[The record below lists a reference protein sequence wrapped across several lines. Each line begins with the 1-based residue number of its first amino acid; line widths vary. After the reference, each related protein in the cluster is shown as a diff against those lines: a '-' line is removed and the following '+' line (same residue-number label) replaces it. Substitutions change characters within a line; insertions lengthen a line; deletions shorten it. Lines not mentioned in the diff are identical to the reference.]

1 MSAPRFEVEP
11 LGPPGLL
18 LLRRK
23 TLEDRRGSFTRL
35 FCAETFR
42 AFGFSTS
49 ISQVNHTLTRQ
60 AGTIRGLHFQH
71 PPHAE
76 VKVVSC
82 LRGSVFD
89 VAVDLRRDS
98 PTFLQWRSACLAP
111 GQANTLVIPE
121 GFAHGFQTLEADCE
135 LLYFHSAAY
144 HPEAEAGLHPLD
156 PRLAI
161 AWPQPVTDLS
171 DRDQGHPFLP
181 SDYSGLSQ

>member
-1 MSAPRFEVEP
+1 MNDSRFVSEP
-11 LGPPGLL
+11 LGPAGLL
-18 LLRRK
+18 VLRRK
-23 TLEDRRGSFTRL
+23 GLEDRRGTFARL
-35 FCAETFR
+35 FCAESFR
-42 AFGFSTS
+42 AFGFPAP
-49 ISQVNHTLTRQ
+49 ISQINHTLTRQ

-89 VAVDLRRDS
+89 VAVDLRRES
-98 PTFLQWRSACLAP
+98 PTFLQWRAVQLEP
-111 GQANTLVIPE
+111 GQANALVIPA

-144 HPEAEAGLHPLD
+144 HAEAEAGLHPLD

-161 AWPQPVTDLS
+161 DWPQPVTELS

-181 SDYSGLSQ
+181 SDYPGLRQ